1 MKTQTTI
8 ATKAGASYIGKLCR
22 HFVHKIDASYEGNTG
37 KAIFPFGVCL
47 MRADDE
53 SLTFEVDAHDA
64 EGAAKI
70 KGALDRHLIKFAYK
84 EQLEINWED
93 LG

>member
-1 MKTQTTI
+1 MKTTTTI

-22 HFVHKIDASYEGNTG
+22 HFVHKIEASYEGNTG
-37 KAIFPFGVCL
+37 KAIFPFGTCL
-47 MRADDE
+47 MQADAE

-64 EGAAKI
+64 EGAEKI

-84 EQLEINWED
+84 EQLEINWQD